1 MTDQSEGAQ
10 SGWTLEFHLCSRLG
24 RKTQDV
30 VTAGIVEDLTV
41 EGEEQDLARARRHG
55 VAVPSRRIRPRRRRR
70 PSGEPPPLV
79 RNLQKSGRFLLLV
92 AGFVLL
98 LLLLVALV
106 GDLGS
111 RLDRIDSAILQGF
124 SELRSPTLT
133 TAARGIDAVLGSA
146 FVLGILAWAAIVAL
160 ILLRRFRHLFV
171 FIGSVL
177 TVGFLTTG
185 ISLIF
190 VRARPVG
197 LTILGHWQG
206 ASLPSRPVALLAVTA
221 MGLSYTMI
229 TAGGARDIAKR
240 ASQVLVLTLGL
251 SRLYLAV
258 DHPTDVIM
266 GAILGFA
273 IPVIAFRMLVPNEA
287 FPVTYRR
294 GRSAHLD
301 VGGERGE
308 AIRRALRE
316 QLGISVIAMK
326 PFGLAGS
333 GGSTPLRLEI
343 AGERPTYLFAKLYA
357 ATHLRADRWYKLG
370 RMLLYGRL
378 EDEASFSTVR
388 RLVQYEDY
396 MLLAMGKAGLP
407 VAEPYGFVEIAPE
420 REYLIVTEFI
430 DGATELLEAD
440 VDDRIIDDALK
451 VVRQLWD
458 AGFAHRDIK
467 PSNLLVRDG
476 RVRIID
482 VAFGE
487 VRPSPWRQAV
497 DLANMMLI
505 LALRSNPE
513 HIYGRALK
521 FFSSSDIAEAF
532 SATRSVTM
540 PSQSRS
546 MLRKDRRDLVARF
559 RELAPRRARI
569 SIQRWSWRRVALTVG
584 VLVSAVVGS
593 QVAVINLS
601 GGGVLGG
608 LRGSSGS
615 YAVVTKAPE
624 CDRGSGEQLVL
635 EAQSVLSASLV
646 PCVEALP
653 PGWRFHT
660 LLVRDGSSRL
670 TLLSD
675 RTGTRSVEVT
685 LTRRC
690 DVSEATSTPSDHDG
704 ARRYDAAD
712 IRAGRYSEI
721 RYYVFPG
728 GCVSQRFRLPTG
740 PEEIASVAASKLA
753 LALDFETHRTVAAD
767 YFKETGLRL

>member
-1 MTDQSEGAQ
+1 
-10 SGWTLEFHLCSRLG
+10 L
-24 RKTQDV
+24 
-30 VTAGIVEDLTV
+30 
-41 EGEEQDLARARRHG
+41 
-55 VAVPSRRIRPRRRRR
+55 
-70 PSGEPPPLV
+70 
-79 RNLQKSGRFLLLV
+79 
-92 AGFVLL
+92 VLL

-111 RLDRIDSAILQGF
+111 RLDRIDSAILHWFLG
-124 SELRSPTLT
+124 LRSSPLT
-133 TAARGIDAVLGSA
+133 TAARGVDAVLGSA
-146 FVLGILAWAAIVAL
+146 LVIGIVNWTAIAAL
-160 ILLRRFRHLFV
+160 ILLKRFRHLFV
-171 FIGSVL
+171 FIGSLL

-197 LTILGHWQG
+197 LPILGHWQG
-206 ASLPSRPVALLAVTA
+206 GSIPSRPVALLAVTA
-221 MGLSYTMI
+221 IGLSYTMFP
-229 TAGGARDIAKR
+229 AGGARNIAKR
-240 ASQVLVLTLGL
+240 SSQVLVLALGF

-258 DHPTDVIM
+258 DHPTDFFM
-266 GAILGFA
+266 GAILGFS
-273 IPVIAFRMLVPNEA
+273 IPVVAFRMLVPNEV

-308 AIRRALRE
+308 AIRRALNE
-316 QLGISVIAMK
+316 QLGISVRDMK

-343 AGERPTYLFAKLYA
+343 AGDQPTYLFAKLYA

-396 MLLAMGKAGLP
+396 MLLAMRKAGLP

-420 REYLIVTEFI
+420 REYLIVTGFI

-440 VDDRIIDDALK
+440 IDDRIIDDALRI
-451 VVRQLWD
+451 VRQLWD

-476 RVRIID
+476 RVHLID

-513 HIYGRALK
+513 HIYARALK
-521 FFSSSDIAEAF
+521 VFSPSDIAEAF

-546 MLRKDRRDLVARF
+546 MLRKDRRDLVAQF

-569 SIQRWSWRRVALTVG
+569 SIQRWSWRRVALTAG
-584 VLVSAVVGS
+584 VLLSAVVAA
-593 QVAVINLS
+593 QVAVVNLR
-601 GGGVLGG
+601 GEGVLGG
-608 LRGSSGS
+608 PRGSSAS
-615 YAVVTKAPE
+615 YSVVTKAPE
-624 CDRGSGEQLVL
+624 CDRASGEQLVL
-635 EAQSVLSASLV
+635 EAQSVPSASLV
-646 PCVEALP
+646 PCIEALP
-653 PGWRFHT
+653 DDWSFHS
-660 LLVRDGSSRL
+660 LLVHDGSSRL
-670 TLLSD
+670 KLLSD
-675 RTGTRSVEVT
+675 RSGSRSVEVT

-690 DVSEATSTPSDHDG
+690 DVSEATNTTSDHDG
-704 ARRYDAAD
+704 ARRYDTAD
-712 IRAGRYSEI
+712 IRGGRYSET
-721 RYYVFPG
+721 RHYVFPG
-728 GCVSQRFRLPTG
+728 GCVTHHFRLPTG
-740 PEEIASVAASKLA
+740 PEEIASVVASKLA
-753 LALDFETHRTVAAD
+753 LALDFQSHRSVGAN
-767 YFKETGLRL
+767 YFEDTGLRL

>member
-1 MTDQSEGAQ
+1 
-10 SGWTLEFHLCSRLG
+10 L
-24 RKTQDV
+24 
-30 VTAGIVEDLTV
+30 
-41 EGEEQDLARARRHG
+41 
-55 VAVPSRRIRPRRRRR
+55 
-70 PSGEPPPLV
+70 
-79 RNLQKSGRFLLLV
+79 
-92 AGFVLL
+92 VLL

-111 RLDRIDSAILQGF
+111 RLDRIDSAILHWFLG
-124 SELRSPTLT
+124 LRSPPFT

-146 FVLGILAWAAIVAL
+146 FVLGIVNWATIVAL

-171 FIGSVL
+171 LIGSLL
-177 TVGFLTTG
+177 TVGFMTTG

-206 ASLPSRPVALLAVTA
+206 GSLPSRPVALLAVTA
-221 MGLSYTMI
+221 MGLSYTMF
-229 TAGGARDIAKR
+229 TAGGARNITKR
-240 ASQVLVLTLGL
+240 GSLVLVLALGL

-266 GAILGFA
+266 GVILGFA
-273 IPVIAFRMLVPNEA
+273 IPVIAFRMLVPNEV

-301 VGGERGE
+301 VGGARGE
-308 AIRRALRE
+308 AIRRALEE

-326 PFGLAGS
+326 PFGLVGS

-343 AGERPTYLFAKLYA
+343 AGEPPTYLFAKLYA

-396 MLLAMGKAGLP
+396 MLLAMEKAGLP

-430 DGATELLEAD
+430 DGATELLDAD
-440 VDDRIIDDALK
+440 IDDRIIDGALRI
-451 VVRQLWD
+451 VRQLWD

-476 RVRIID
+476 RVHIID

-505 LALRSNPE
+505 LALRSDPE
-513 HIYGRALK
+513 HIYTRALRL
-521 FFSSSDIAEAF
+521 FSSGDIAEAF

-546 MLRKDRRDLVARF
+546 MLRKDRRDLVAQF

-569 SIQRWSWRRVALTVG
+569 SIQRWSWRRVALTAG
-584 VLVSAVVGS
+584 VLLSAVIGA
-593 QVAVINLS
+593 QVAVVNLR
-601 GGGVLGG
+601 GEGVLGG
-608 LRGSSGS
+608 FRGSSAS
-615 YAVVTKAPE
+615 YSVVTKAPE
-624 CDRGSGEQLVL
+624 CDGNGEQLVL
-635 EAQSVLSASLV
+635 EAQSVPSASLV
-646 PCVEALP
+646 PCIEALP
-653 PGWRFHT
+653 EGWSFHT

-670 TLLSD
+670 TMLSD

-712 IRAGRYSEI
+712 IRVGRYSEI

-728 GCVSQRFRLPTG
+728 GCARHHFRLPTG
-740 PEEIASVAASKLA
+740 PEESASVIASKLA
-753 LALDFETHRTVAAD
+753 LALDFESHRSVAAN
-767 YFKETGLRL
+767 YFGETGLRL

>member
-1 MTDQSEGAQ
+1 
-10 SGWTLEFHLCSRLG
+10 
-24 RKTQDV
+24 
-30 VTAGIVEDLTV
+30 
-41 EGEEQDLARARRHG
+41 
-55 VAVPSRRIRPRRRRR
+55 
-70 PSGEPPPLV
+70 
-79 RNLQKSGRFLLLV
+79 
-92 AGFVLL
+92 

-111 RLDRIDSAILQGF
+111 RLDRIDSAILHWFLG
-124 SELRSPTLT
+124 LRSPPFT

-146 FVLGILAWAAIVAL
+146 FVLGIVNWATIVAL
-160 ILLRRFRHLFV
+160 ILLKRFRHLFV
-171 FIGSVL
+171 LIGSLL

-206 ASLPSRPVALLAVTA
+206 GSLPSRPVALLAVTV
-221 MGLSYTMI
+221 MGLSYTMF
-229 TAGGARDIAKR
+229 TAGGARNITKR
-240 ASQVLVLTLGL
+240 GSLVLVLALGL

-266 GAILGFA
+266 GVILGFA
-273 IPVIAFRMLVPNEA
+273 IPVIAFRMLVPNEV

-301 VGGERGE
+301 VGGARGE
-308 AIRRALRE
+308 AIRRALEE

-326 PFGLAGS
+326 PFGLVGS

-430 DGATELLEAD
+430 DGATELLDAD
-440 VDDRIIDDALK
+440 IDDRIIDGALRI
-451 VVRQLWD
+451 VRQLWD

-476 RVRIID
+476 RVHIID

-505 LALRSNPE
+505 LALRSDPE
-513 HIYGRALK
+513 HIYTRALRL
-521 FFSSSDIAEAF
+521 FSSGDIAEAF

-546 MLRKDRRDLVARF
+546 MLRKDRRDLVAQF

-569 SIQRWSWRRVALTVG
+569 SIQRWSWRRVALTACV
-584 VLVSAVVGS
+584 VLAAVVGS
-593 QVAVINLS
+593 QVAVVNLR
-601 GGGVLGG
+601 GEGVLGG
-608 LRGSSGS
+608 FRGSSAS
-615 YAVVTKAPE
+615 YSVVTKAPE
-624 CDRGSGEQLVL
+624 CERGNGEQLVL
-635 EAQSVLSASLV
+635 EAQSVPSASLV
-646 PCVEALP
+646 PCIEALP
-653 PGWRFHT
+653 EGWSFHT

-670 TLLSD
+670 TMLSD

-704 ARRYDAAD
+704 ARRYDTAD
-712 IRAGRYSEI
+712 IRAERYSEI

-728 GCVSQRFRLPTG
+728 GCASHHFRLPTG
-740 PEEIASVAASKLA
+740 PEETASVIASKLA
-753 LALDFETHRTVAAD
+753 LSLDFESHRSVATN
-767 YFKETGLRL
+767 YFEETGLKL